1 MLYVY
6 VGVWGRE
13 MEEGRWRKGD
23 GGKGDGGR
31 EMGGGRWGEGDG
43 GGRWG
48 GGEESIY
55 PPSGVV
61 ASHKQNNSST
71 VIPYLEVV
79 QQSSNPHFTNHFLL
93 YQLFRHYFILWML
106 TM

>member
-1 MLYVY
+1 MWAY
-6 VGVWGRE
+6 G
-13 MEEGRWRKGD
+13 EGRWRKGD
-23 GGKGDGGR
+23 GGREMGGR
-31 EMGGGRWGEGDG
+31 EMVGGRWGEGDG
-43 GGRWG
+43 GREMGEGDG

>member
-1 MLYVY
+1 
-6 VGVWGRE
+6 
-13 MEEGRWRKGD
+13 MEEGRWGEGRWWE
-23 GGKGDGGR
+23 GDGGR
-31 EMGGGRWGEGDG
+31 EMGGGRWGREM
-43 GGRWG
+43 G